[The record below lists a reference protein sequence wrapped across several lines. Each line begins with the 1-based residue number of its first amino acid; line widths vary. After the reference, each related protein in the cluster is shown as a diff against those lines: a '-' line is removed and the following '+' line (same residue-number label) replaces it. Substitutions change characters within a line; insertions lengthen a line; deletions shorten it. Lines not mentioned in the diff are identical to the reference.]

1 MPGVSPHVYKSLCN
15 STTHPELLAQDI
27 KYFQVISRKL
37 YRKVHFKA
45 NKNGYHVLILSRYWI
60 VI

>member
-27 KYFQVISRKL
+27 KYFQIISRKL
-37 YRKVHFKA
+37 YKKYIS
-45 NKNGYHVLILSRYWI
+45 KLIKMAVMY
-60 VI
+60 